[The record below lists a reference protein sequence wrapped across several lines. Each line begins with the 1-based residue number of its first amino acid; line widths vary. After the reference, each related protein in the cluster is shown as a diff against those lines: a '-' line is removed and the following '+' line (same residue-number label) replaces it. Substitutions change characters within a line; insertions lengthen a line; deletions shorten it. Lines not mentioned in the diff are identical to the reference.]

1 MQRAKR
7 SEVIEPKQTDL
18 APPVRDEA
26 TTPAPISEWFKDLET
41 ADEAYRV
48 LTDMGYGH
56 DEINVVMSEATRERI
71 KKVPETVV
79 HHDVTPTEEGSTK
92 EVIAG
97 TAAMSAIGAIGGVVA
112 AIGTTILV
120 PGLGLI
126 IAGPM
131 AGIGAGVGALIG
143 SMYGVP
149 ISSVGDDE
157 ETKFRSEVESGRVL
171 LRVVPHNHTDA
182 EFIRDKWFLLNRSK

>member
-1 MQRAKR
+1 MQRAKK
-7 SEVIEPKQTDL
+7 SEVIESKQTDFVT
-18 APPVRDEA
+18 PVRDEV
-26 TTPAPISEWFKDLET
+26 TTPAPISRWFKDLET
-41 ADEAYRV
+41 ADEAYRI
-48 LTDMGYGH
+48 LTDMGYGN
-56 DEINVVMSEATRERI
+56 DEINVVMSETLRERI
-71 KKVPETVV
+71 KKGPETVV
-79 HHDVTPTEEGSTK
+79 HNDATPTEEGSTNQ
-92 EVIAG
+92 VLAG

-112 AIGTTILV
+112 AVGTTILI

-157 ETKFRSEVESGRVL
+157 ETKFKSEVESGRVL
-171 LRVVPHNHTDA
+171 LRVVPHNATDA
-182 EFIRDKWFLLNRSK
+182 ELIRVKWDHLN